1 MRSRVDRDRTRV
13 EVSFNGR
20 TRKYRRPLST
30 HHDLHRSDYWEQPPE
45 YRAQAARGDRGHRP
59 LSLKKGGRSEARPAP
74 PRRIPRLARQR
85 IGPDTSRGRQGARH
99 PPLRGDSAT
108 PGRLPAGLRRRL
120 DHDTQARCSRP
131 ARAFCPGLL
140 PSRSLPARLQR
151 LAPAAR
157 QKKKS
162 GSTPWVVGACVTR
175 GGHRMSAWSRCQ
187 RCHELLARTTVR
199 AAAQA
204 LLRRRCIR
212 PGPFHQ
218 VQGHRLGRRLV
229 STTAEDIEAV
239 SLEAKILRARSRPR
253 LQPTYRISALKTPV
267 RSRAGVPRCVP
278 CGGLASI
285 RRLVDGGRR

>member
-1 MRSRVDRDRTRV
+1 MTEACFPGPLCSVGAEVLGPAHMHVRVLLLY
-13 EVSFNGR
+13 SQLLLLPHSN
-20 TRKYRRPLST
+20 S
-30 HHDLHRSDYWEQPPE
+30 SN
-45 YRAQAARGDRGHRP
+45 
-59 LSLKKGGRSEARPAP
+59 
-74 PRRIPRLARQR
+74 
-85 IGPDTSRGRQGARH
+85 TSRGRPGARH

-199 AAAQA
+199 EAAQA

-267 RSRAGVPRCVP
+267 RSRAGGSEVKSVPYGALGHARTK
-278 CGGLASI
+278 G
-285 RRLVDGGRR
+285 

>member
-1 MRSRVDRDRTRV
+1 MPREPSTDRPGHARPRTATLYLHWLGPALATLPYIAPIAPPGSGSPQTPPEAGPV
-13 EVSFNGR
+13 AA
-20 TRKYRRPLST
+20 TR
-30 HHDLHRSDYWEQPPE
+30 RSDATPRPRAGCPPASAAGLIMTVK
-45 YRAQAARGDRGHRP
+45 RDARGQH
-59 LSLKKGGRSEARPAP
+59 E
-74 PRRIPRLARQR
+74 
-85 IGPDTSRGRQGARH
+85 
-99 PPLRGDSAT
+99 LR
-108 PGRLPAGLRRRL
+108 
-120 DHDTQARCSRP
+120 
-131 ARAFCPGLL
+131 CPGLL

-199 AAAQA
+199 AAVQA
-204 LLRRRCIR
+204 LLRRQCTR

-253 LQPTYRISALKTPV
+253 LQPTCRISALKNPV
-267 RSRAGVPRCVP
+267 RSRAGGPR
-278 CGGLASI
+278 
-285 RRLVDGGRR
+285 

>member
-1 MRSRVDRDRTRV
+1 MPGCDLVLPRFHLKDSVSSHVCYKDGYIFLNRNFPSCIGEDAFERV
-13 EVSFNGR
+13 
-20 TRKYRRPLST
+20 
-30 HHDLHRSDYWEQPPE
+30 
-45 YRAQAARGDRGHRP
+45 GDRN
-59 LSLKKGGRSEARPAP
+59 K
-74 PRRIPRLARQR
+74 
-85 IGPDTSRGRQGARH
+85 
-99 PPLRGDSAT
+99 T
-108 PGRLPAGLRRRL
+108 P
-120 DHDTQARCSRP
+120 H
-131 ARAFCPGLL
+131 
-140 PSRSLPARLQR
+140 SLPD
-151 LAPAAR
+151 
-157 QKKKS
+157 
-162 GSTPWVVGACVTR
+162 VTSSDTR
-175 GGHRMSAWSRCQ
+175 YTCEDFPESCQ

-199 AAAQA
+199 EAAQA

-253 LQPTYRISALKTPV
+253 LQPTCRISALKNPV